1 MPIGSALNAE
11 KNKRPTLVKH
21 FKTEQSH
28 WTAISSGNNF

>member
-11 KNKRPTLVKH
+11 KNKRPTPVKH

-28 WTAISSGNNF
+28 